1 MKRVKVMSSPLATKL
16 MISISV
22 GCLSNMNKW
31 ALKWAHFSI
40 KYQSVTKLFNLS
52 RLFEMVVKYFDAFL
66 NLIPLSFVLGFYVSY
81 VASRW
86 WQQFLAIPWPD
97 KLFHSIACFVE
108 GFDEDSRMLRRSLMR
123 YMNLALILVLRSIS
137 SAVKQRFP
145 TLEHVV
151 EAGFMTNQE
160 KELFQVRCDACLWTL
175 ISIHFSR
182 LSLATNST
190 RTGFL
195 APGLSTDCKK
205 PPKKASYWTS
215 TRWKPSCENFA
226 NSGPSV
232 VYYGATIGSP
242 SPWSTPKSWHWPRTC
257 SSSSRWLAG
266 RRSIPSKRAS
276 TCGPAACPW
285 TSTCT
290 FQFIP
295 SFNSS
300 STWVCSRYEFN
311 SISTPEIEGS
321 HTLDG

>member
-1 MKRVKVMSSPLATKL
+1 
-16 MISISV
+16 
-22 GCLSNMNKW
+22 
-31 ALKWAHFSI
+31 
-40 KYQSVTKLFNLS
+40 
-52 RLFEMVVKYFDAFL
+52 MVVKYFDAFL

-160 KELFQVRCDACLWTL
+160 KELFQVRCDACLWAL

-205 PPKKASYWTS
+205 PPKKASY
-215 TRWKPSCENFA
+215 
-226 NSGPSV
+226 
-232 VYYGATIGSP
+232 
-242 SPWSTPKSWHWPRTC
+242 
-257 SSSSRWLAG
+257 
-266 RRSIPSKRAS
+266 
-276 TCGPAACPW
+276 
-285 TSTCT
+285 
-290 FQFIP
+290 
-295 SFNSS
+295 
-300 STWVCSRYEFN
+300 
-311 SISTPEIEGS
+311 
-321 HTLDG
+321 